1 MIMFIFLSSTYI
13 YHLHPSYIFVL
24 IFIVMVYACF
34 LACYDYAVL
43 ALISFLP
50 YAPITVE
57 PICFERTFKII
68 NIYHHLELFLKYSY
82 IFLPPEPASGTRSKP
97 PTRWSRWMKPRAI
110 TCRRC

>member
-1 MIMFIFLSSTYI
+1 
-13 YHLHPSYIFVL
+13 
-24 IFIVMVYACF
+24 MVYACF

-68 NIYHHLELFLKYSY
+68 NIYHIETLIDNLRMGEHGSAGGVE
-82 IFLPPEPASGTRSKP
+82 AQGNV
-97 PTRWSRWMKPRAI
+97 
-110 TCRRC
+110 